1 MSVGTGTKNLAARP
15 TYKLAPQRPRS
26 GIHKLHSA
34 EYYHIQ
40 ISVVRRKNKLTLYQK
55 LLMRK
60 IITANNL
67 MS

>member
-1 MSVGTGTKNLAARP
+1 MSVGTGTKYLAAHP
-15 TYKLAPQRPRS
+15 TYKLAPHRPRS
-26 GIHKLHSA
+26 GMHKLVRNTN
-34 EYYHIQ
+34 HIQ